1 MLNSHTA
8 EKMKELAIVKKRS
21 NGNVEYKVLN
31 DIDTDMR
38 WLKWSIIFL
47 IVAVLCPLFL
57 KSLGVISV
65 DIVAGILAAIGI
77 VIFLYLVFR
86 GHSLGKKEEKFVI
99 NLINDVV
106 IRDAEGRKLK
116 VRKVKFCSDTLDSY
130 GTIDE
135 EYVLA
140 LFDNETVLK
149 YPIRQLNKKDER
161 YKFTLD

>member
-77 VIFLYLVFR
+77 GIFLYLVFR

-106 IRDAEGRKLK
+106 IRDAEGRK
-116 VRKVKFCSDTLDSY
+116 
-130 GTIDE
+130 
-135 EYVLA
+135 
-140 LFDNETVLK
+140 
-149 YPIRQLNKKDER
+149 
-161 YKFTLD
+161 